1 MEFARLGKLLA
12 LLLVFVVACA
22 PALPARNQTQNTTIN
37 QTIEV
42 NATVPEVNET
52 VPVVNE
58 TVTVT
63 PPRTDLPRK
72 EVVEGETVSFPN
84 LKAVDPDGDPI
95 TYTFSAPLN
104 EQGIWRTKVGDA
116 GEQVITITA
125 SDGANTVAQQVLIVV
140 LPKNKAPVIELAEPI
155 EATEGEVFTLS
166 PTLSDADG
174 DNVTVSFSG
183 WMTSATRNLTFDDAG
198 LHKVVITAS
207 DGTTVTSKEVIV
219 SVKNTNRAPT
229 IFSIDEIEIKEGQ
242 RAIVKPAAKDPD
254 GDTVRYEFEEP
265 INASGIWSTQI
276 GDAGEY
282 EFLVIASDGELTAE
296 TTVKVIVE
304 AVNKAPSIE
313 LEGPIEVNE
322 GDVVTLNPVVSD
334 PEGDEVRVSF
344 GGWMDSNRRQT
355 TYDDSGN
362 HKVIVTARDAAG
374 NEAELEVIV
383 VVNDRNRPPI
393 FGAGSFN

>member
-1 MEFARLGKLLA
+1 MEFANLGKLLA

-22 PALPARNQTQNTTIN
+22 PALPARNQTQNVTVEPTIN
-37 QTIEV
+37 VT
-42 NATVPEVNET
+42 ATLEEVNET
-52 VPVVNE
+52 EPVQNE
-58 TVTVT
+58 TKVPAVVSK
-63 PPRTDLPRK
+63 DLPRK

-95 TYTFSAPLN
+95 SYTFSSPLN

-155 EATEGEVFTLS
+155 EANEGELFTFN

-174 DNVTVSFSG
+174 DNVTISYSG
-183 WMTSATRNLTFDDAG
+183 WMNSNTKNLSFDDSG

-207 DGTTVTSKEVIV
+207 DGTSVTSREVIV
-219 SVKNTNRAPT
+219 SVKNVNRPPT
-229 IFSIDEIEIKEGQ
+229 VFSVDEIKIKEGQ

-265 INASGIWSTQI
+265 VNASGIWSTQI

-313 LEGPIEVNE
+313 LEGPIQANE
-322 GDVVTLNPVVSD
+322 GDVVTLNPVISD

-344 GGWMDSNRRQT
+344 SGWMDSNRRQT

-362 HKVIVTARDAAG
+362 HKVTVTARDSVG

-393 FGAGSFN
+393 FGTGSFN